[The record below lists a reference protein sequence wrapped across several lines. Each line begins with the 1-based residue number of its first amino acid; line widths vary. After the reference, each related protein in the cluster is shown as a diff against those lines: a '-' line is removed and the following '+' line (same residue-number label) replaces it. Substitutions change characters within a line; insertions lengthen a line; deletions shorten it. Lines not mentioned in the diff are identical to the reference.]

1 MTREIQ
7 KCKLKFLKIYGWRP
21 GGAKMAPFSHIL
33 AIFHHFCLISPSK
46 TNNIVPLIT

>member
-1 MTREIQ
+1 MTQGSQ

-33 AIFHHFCLISPSK
+33 AIFHHFCLISLSK